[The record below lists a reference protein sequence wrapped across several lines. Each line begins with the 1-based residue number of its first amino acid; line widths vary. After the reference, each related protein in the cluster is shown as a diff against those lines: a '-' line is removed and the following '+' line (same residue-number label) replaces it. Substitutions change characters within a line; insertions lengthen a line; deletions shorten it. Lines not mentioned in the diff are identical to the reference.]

1 MLRHPL
7 GWLLAGLI
15 LFQLSFAQT
24 ISNQANAQFNT
35 TTGAGDTPSNTVT
48 VVITP
53 PEPPSTTELVKTS
66 RPISGETVTPGQIIQ
81 YTLTFPNPSGV
92 TITDVVLTDPLDT
105 NYRLQRFDLLVDG
118 VSVED
123 AVSES
128 TFDVDSNTLT
138 VSLDSLAAGSVLE
151 LRLFGFVRSSTP
163 NGTVLENQ
171 ANITWQTPTGDGSST
186 SEIIRHPTDTPTIT
200 PPPVDPSEICALA
213 LTSNGTVANPGQTQ
227 AANMGDQVIFSYT
240 LSNPTNAPQ
249 VYTLGTQLE
258 PDTSPALSATNVQL
272 IVDSNRN
279 GVIDPLESPLQLVR
293 VPANQSIALLLQVD
307 VPASANSD
315 TPTGS
320 IFVNALAGC
329 AGRPGVVDDDNVSS
343 ITLEQ
348 ILPEDPTFVK
358 VADVSNSNV
367 RPGDLITYTLRLSV
381 GSQAVNDIVMRD
393 ALNALLADP
402 ERLELL
408 LDGNPTGSVRFDADT
423 REVIAE
429 LDSAPAGSTVE
440 VIVAARVIAA
450 APAGSSLPNQ
460 ATSTWQGTPTT
471 TSTSTTTYDVATVCA
486 LELVNNGSI
495 DVPAIT
501 VTALPGEEIALP
513 YTLTNL
519 GNDTFNFDVT
529 SQQLISISTLEL
541 TSSTNLVIRDNN
553 NNGLRD
559 PDDDIVTNVQLAPGE
574 TANLLLI
581 VALPEDPNLAGDL
594 FVNAIAIC
602 PDETDEPI
610 TDDDDNISLI
620 RVPPAGME
628 TVEKTAI
635 PEPGAA
641 LFPGQSLTYELT
653 ATTLPRPLA
662 AVTITDVFDARL
674 ELPTAADVTVFVN
687 DQIARATVIVDD
699 QTRELRVIVADVP
712 DASDIRVLVAS
723 QVRSDADVSTPLGN
737 TVCASFRHTATS
749 SSSEETCS
757 DLVEHPLEP
766 LEIIIDKQASSDT
779 VQVGDVLTYTI
790 NLDNTGGVPTGIIEL
805 RDLLPN
811 GLQYVSGSSQITAPD
826 GTETDFEPNTNADND
841 IDPQNQPASRQ
852 MTLFGSDLEPNN
864 LLWELPS
871 LAPNQDTSI
880 SFEVIVLPDA
890 INEDGTIDNTAEV
903 IVRDP
908 DGNIILIRQD
918 NIIVRV
924 ERGVFAGRPVL
935 LGTAYI
941 DRDESGSLSA
951 DDEPVEG
958 VRVFL
963 PDGVSTVT
971 DEFGHY
977 TFLDVPSGLI
987 SVKVDSETLPNRP
1000 LKDTYN
1006 QERPGLWRLRLY
1018 EGTIT
1023 RQDIPFV
1030 TDDSGITFSETV
1042 RVQRGDVLLEKT
1054 VTRRPR
1060 RDVLDNPT
1068 DEQVV
1073 TVVLRLLNDAPN
1085 SISDVMIRDV
1095 LPAGAV
1101 LLENPGTRDED
1112 GSLLFTVTTLAAEHT
1127 LSYTYTSEQTA
1138 TTIHPPTLTWR
1149 LP

>member
-1 MLRHPL
+1 MFRHPL

-35 TTGAGDTPSNTVT
+35 TTGTGDTPSNTVT
-48 VVITP
+48 VIITP
-53 PEPPSTTELVKTS
+53 PVTPPVTTDLFKTA
-66 RPISGETVTPGQIIQ
+66 RPAADTTVTPGQALQ
-81 YTLTFPNPSGV
+81 YTVTFTNASSTTLTNL
-92 TITDVVLTDPLDT
+92 VLTDPLDA
-105 NYRLQRFDLLVDG
+105 NYRLQRFILTVDG
-118 VSVED
+118 EPVDDDVSDSALD
-123 AVSES
+123 A
-128 TFDVDSNTLT
+128 DSNTLT
-138 VSLDSLAAGSVLE
+138 VQLDSLAAGSVLE
-151 LRLFGFVRSSTP
+151 LRLWGFVRSSTP
-163 NGTVLENQ
+163 ANTVLENQ
-171 ANITWQTPTGDGSST
+171 ASITWQTPNEDGSST
-186 SEIIRHPTDTPTIT
+186 SDIIRHPTDDI
-200 PPPVDPSEICALA
+200 PPPTTVDPAEICALT
-213 LTSNGTVANPGQTQ
+213 LTNNGTVANPGQTQ
-227 AANMGDQVIFSYT
+227 AADMGDQVIFSYT

-249 VYTLGTQLE
+249 VYTLDVRLE
-258 PDTSPALSATNVQL
+258 PDTTPALSATDVRL
-272 IVDSNRN
+272 VVDSNRN
-279 GVIDPLESPLQLVR
+279 GMIDSAESPTSLVR
-293 VPANQSIALLLQVD
+293 VSANQSIALLLQVN
-307 VPASANSD
+307 VPASASSD

-329 AGRPGVVDDDNVSS
+329 AARPSVFDDDNVSS
-343 ITLEQ
+343 ITLDT
-348 ILPEDPTFVK
+348 ILPADPTFVK
-358 VADVSNSNV
+358 VADASGNV
-367 RPGDLITYTLRLSV
+367 RPGDLITYTLRMSV
-381 GSQAVNDIVMRD
+381 GSQAVSDIVISD
-393 ALNALLADP
+393 TLNALLADP

-408 LDGNPTGSVRFDADT
+408 VDGNPAGNVRFDTNT
-423 REVIAE
+423 REVMAE
-429 LDSAPAGSTVE
+429 LDTAPAGSTVE

-450 APAGSSLPNQ
+450 APAGSNLPNQ

-471 TSTSTTTYDVATVCA
+471 TSTSTTTYDVATVCS
-486 LELVNNGSI
+486 LELANNGTI
-495 DVPAIT
+495 DIPAIT
-501 VTALPGEEIALP
+501 VTALPGDEVTLP

-519 GNDTFNFDVT
+519 GNDTFDFDVT

-541 TSSTNLVIRDNN
+541 SATTNLIILDSNGNGVRDS
-553 NNGLRD
+553 GED
-559 PDDDIVTNVQLAPGE
+559 VVTTVKLAPGE
-574 TANLLLI
+574 TANLLFVI
-581 VALPEDPNLAGDL
+581 ALPNDPNLAGNL
-594 FVNAIAIC
+594 FVNVISVC
-602 PDETDEPI
+602 PDDTDTNDDNPL
-610 TDDDDNISLI
+610 DDDNISLI

-662 AVTITDVFDARL
+662 AVTIVDVFDTRL
-674 ELPTAADVTVFVN
+674 ELPTASDVTVFVN
-687 DQIARATVIVDD
+687 EQIARATVTVNPDD
-699 QTRELRVIVADVP
+699 RELRVIVADVP
-712 DASDIRVLVAS
+712 ASSHIRVLVDS

-749 SSSEETCS
+749 ASSETSCS
-757 DLVEHPLEP
+757 SLIEHPLEP
-766 LEIIIDKQASSDT
+766 LELIIDKQANRDT
-779 VQVGDVLTYTI
+779 VQVGDLLTYTI
-790 NLDNTGGVPTGIIEL
+790 NLDNSGGVPTGIIEL

-811 GLQYVSGSSQITAPD
+811 GLQYVSGSSQITDAD
-826 GTETDFEPNTNADND
+826 GNTES
-841 IDPQNQPASRQ
+841 IDPQATITTQQTA
-852 MTLFGSDLEPNN
+852 LFGSPLEPDDLSWNVPN
-864 LLWELPS
+864 LNPGQE
-871 LAPNQDTSI
+871 TSI
-880 SFEVIVLPDA
+880 SFDVIVLPDA
-890 INEDGTIDNTAEV
+890 INEDGSITNVVEA
-903 IVRDP
+903 IVRDD
-908 DGNIILIRQD
+908 DGEAVIIRRD
-918 NIIVRV
+918 DMVVRI

-958 VRVFL
+958 VRVYL

-987 SVKVDSETLPNRP
+987 SVKVDPETLPNRP

-1006 QERPGLWRLRLY
+1006 QERPGFWRLRLF

-1042 RVQRGDVLLEKT
+1042 RVQRGDVSLEKT

-1060 RDVLDNPT
+1060 RDALGSTT

-1073 TVVLRLLNDAPN
+1073 SVVLRLLNDAPDAV
-1085 SISDVMIRDV
+1085 SDVIIRDV

-1112 GSLLFTVTTLAAEHT
+1112 GSLVFTVTTLTAEHT
-1127 LSYTYTSEQTA
+1127 LTYTYRSEQTA